1 MEVGIKQENI
11 SLFGKRYSKI
21 FRKTLSRSKNKI
33 WKIIT
38 LYIHDEK
45 YLNFRPKKKLSC
57 FRKSAGWK
65 FFHYLPARIVACVS
79 EYIFFVS
86 NKKKNTRTH
95 TQKQKAPET
104 KEHRKT
110 IETKKEKEKE
120 NVVIVNNICGKSN
133 GMRWYRLTICSVY
146 F

>member
-86 NKKKNTRTH
+86 NKKKTHAH

-120 NVVIVNNICGKSN
+120 NVVVVNNICGKSN